1 MSIKRDLPV
10 LQVKRRELEENECKI
25 DENKSSRAFYAL
37 CVF

>member
-25 DENKSSRAFYAL
+25 AENKSSRGSYPL
-37 CVF
+37 CVS